1 MPSHSH
7 ALVADATST
16 SVGNTPSP
24 ATVLGKS
31 LGAVVPG
38 NTPFTADLYSTAA
51 GSANLAGASLGNTGA
66 GQPHPNMMPSLA
78 LNFCIN
84 LTAPFPSRG

>member
-1 MPSHSH
+1 MPLHRH
-7 ALVADATST
+7 ALVAGATSNN
-16 SVGNTPSP
+16 VGSTPSS

-38 NTPFTADLYSTAA
+38 NTPFTADLYNTAP

-66 GQPHPNMMPSLA
+66 GQPHLNMMPSLA

-84 LTAPFPSRG
+84 LTGPFPSR